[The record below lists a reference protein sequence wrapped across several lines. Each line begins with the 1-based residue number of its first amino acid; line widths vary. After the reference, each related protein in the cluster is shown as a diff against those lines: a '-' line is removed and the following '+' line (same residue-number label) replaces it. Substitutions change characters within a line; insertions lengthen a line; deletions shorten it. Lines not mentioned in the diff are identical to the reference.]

1 MLQSQYNSQLDM
13 VAESVPNAAEHKKE
27 MLEFFYE
34 STGRC
39 PIIAGIK
46 SDEWLEK
53 SKNSSCEIVYILY
66 GNICTI
72 ADIVNEVKDAGKMAV
87 VHIDLIAGL
96 ASREV
101 SVDFIKK
108 YTDADGIISTKP
120 HLIKHANEVG
130 LFTVQRFF
138 MIDTITF
145 DNIKKHV
152 KDTKPDVVEMLP
164 AGQAK
169 MIRYAIEQVENKPLV
184 ASGLVLDKED
194 VMGALSA
201 GAIAIS
207 TTNLEVWKMAD

>member
-1 MLQSQYNSQLDM
+1 MLQSQYNSQLDAM
-13 VAESVPNAAEHKKE
+13 AGSSPDAASKKRE
-27 MLEFFYE
+27 LLDYFYD

-39 PIIAGIK
+39 PVIAGVK
-46 SDEWLEK
+46 NDEWLEK
-53 SKNSSCEIVYILY
+53 AKNSDCEIVYILY

-72 ADIVNEVKDAGKMAV
+72 GDIVKSVKEAGKMAM

-96 ASREV
+96 ASREI
-101 SVDFIKK
+101 SVDFIQKF
-108 YTDADGIISTKP
+108 TDADGIISTKP

-138 MIDTITF
+138 MIDTITY

-164 AGQAK
+164 AGLDK
-169 MIRYAIEQVENKPLV
+169 MIRYAVEQVEGKPLV
-184 ASGLVLDKED
+184 ASGLILDKDD
-194 VMGALSA
+194 VMKALSA

-207 TTNLEVWKMAD
+207 TTNLEVWKSID